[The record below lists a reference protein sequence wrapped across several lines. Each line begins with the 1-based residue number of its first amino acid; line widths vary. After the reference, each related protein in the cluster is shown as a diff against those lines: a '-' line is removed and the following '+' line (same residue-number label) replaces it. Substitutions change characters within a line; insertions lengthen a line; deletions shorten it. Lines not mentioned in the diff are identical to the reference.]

1 MAICK
6 KKWYDFV
13 IYTMK
18 GIAVDRVY
26 FNEDFCNNEL
36 LPCLNEFYSKCVAP
50 KIVSPVHVLGLPIHD
65 MRQK

>member
-6 KKWYDFV
+6 RDFV
-13 IYTMK
+13 VYTTK

-26 FNEDFCNNEL
+26 FNEDFWNNEL
-36 LPCLNEFYSKCVAP
+36 LPWLNEFYSKCIASE
-50 KIVSPVHVLGLPIHD
+50 IVNPVHVLGLPIRD